1 MSYSFV
7 IPCYKS
13 SHTIR
18 EVVETTIQEMDQI
31 GRSPYEFILVDD
43 HSPDEGATLQ
53 VLKSLAEDYSCVK
66 VVELAKN
73 SGQHNASMAGLNYA
87 QGDYI
92 ISMDDDLQTR
102 PSQLPKLF
110 EEIERGYDVVYGY
123 YPEKKHS
130 AFRNFGS
137 WFHYESVRIMIGKP
151 KGMKT
156 SSFFVMKKFVRD
168 YMIEYKEPYTHLQ
181 GLVLRTTRNIS
192 SVPVEHFQRAYGE
205 SGYTLKKLIS
215 LWFNIVGYSVVPLR
229 MATGLGGIFSM
240 VGFISALVVIIRKIL
255 APTTVMGWSSI
266 MAAIFF
272 FSGMI
277 MMSLGLIG
285 EYIGRMFLSMSNNP
299 QFVIREVYSQNPDT
313 FGSAESTGCDGNDG
327 NGNYDGN
334 GGMGEHD
341 GSGVKATTE

>member
-18 EVVETTIQEMDQI
+18 EVVESTMQEMNRI
-31 GRSPYEFILVDD
+31 GRTPYEFILVDD

-53 VLKSLAEDYSCVK
+53 VLKSLVDDYDCVK

-102 PSQLPKLF
+102 PSQLTKLF
-110 EEIERGYDVVYGY
+110 DEIEKGYDVVYGY
-123 YPEKKHS
+123 YPQKKHS

-137 WFHYESVRIMIGKP
+137 WFHYESVRIMLGKP

-168 YMIEYKEPYTHLQ
+168 YMIQYKEPYTHLQ

-192 SVPVEHFQRAYGE
+192 SVPIEHFQRAYGE

-229 MATGLGGIFSM
+229 LATWLGGFFSLI
-240 VGFISALVVIIRKIL
+240 GFFGALLIIVRKIIE
-255 APTTVMGWSSI
+255 PTTMMGWSSI

-285 EYIGRMFLSMSNNP
+285 EYIGRMFLSLGNNP
-299 QFVIREVYSQNPDT
+299 QFVIREVHSQRLDNFNKGNSDDANQDT
-313 FGSAESTGCDGNDG
+313 IDGKHCGCDSQKGLEND
-327 NGNYDGN
+327 
-334 GGMGEHD
+334 
-341 GSGVKATTE
+341 TI